1 MNYKDTLHIPK
12 TDFEMRGNL
21 AKKEPG
27 ILETWESNDHYNEI
41 IKRHKDQKPFIL
53 HDGPPYANGDLHAGT
68 AMNRVIKDFIIR
80 THAMSDYYTPFFPK
94 LHLLNFGIPR
104 YFFGIF
110 LKIYQIQ

>member
-1 MNYKDTLHIPK
+1 MNYKDTLHMPK

-27 ILETWESNDHYNEI
+27 ILETWESNNHYNEI

-80 THAMSDYYTPFFPK
+80 THAMSDYYTPFFP
-94 LHLLNFGIPR
+94 G
-104 YFFGIF
+104 
-110 LKIYQIQ
+110 